1 MYFSTQG
8 SSLTVAKEAVL
19 SEEGGGMIEVIIFDK
34 IKSWKWK
41 IKV

>member
-19 SEEGGGMIEVIIFDK
+19 SEEGGDINEVIK
-34 IKSWKWK
+34 IEIYFHRLLKF
-41 IKV
+41 I